1 MRRERMALAVIGVIL
16 LASIGV
22 NVYQYGLTNR
32 LNPQTDS
39 KWSEVR
45 LGYVVINGTAFNEAN
60 SNITYDAGYV
70 GHTTFHFFNVTF
82 VLSNGCPNCNGSQS
96 FVFKV
101 AYHGTGS
108 QGSWNATLTIVIFA
122 DGLQNLSRAAF
133 TSGTSPSV
141 GIIWGRDGYF
151 HFLVS
156 V

>member
-1 MRRERMALAVIGVIL
+1 MRRERVALAAIGVIL
-16 LASIGV
+16 LASIGL
-22 NVYQYGLTNR
+22 NAYQYGLTNR
-32 LNPQTDS
+32 ANPQADS

-45 LGYVVINGTAFNEAN
+45 LGYVVINGTVFNEAN
-60 SNITYDAGYV
+60 SNTTFGVGYV
-70 GHTTFHFFNVTF
+70 GHTTFHLSNVTF

-122 DGLQNLSRAAF
+122 DGLHNLSRAAF
-133 TSGTSPSV
+133 TSGTSPIV
-141 GIIWGRDGYF
+141 GIIWSRDGYF

-156 V
+156 I